1 MICQQTMCMTMH
13 LLRIAEHIFI
23 IRTMSK
29 VLGLAG
35 MRIGFT
41 VGNPELIKALT
52 TVKNSFNHFPV
63 DIICKTTA
71 KAALKASDYYEKITK
86 EIKDRV

>member
-1 MICQQTMCMTMH
+1 
-13 LLRIAEHIFI
+13 
-23 IRTMSK
+23 
-29 VLGLAG
+29 

-63 DIICKTTA
+63 DVICKTAA
-71 KAALKASDYYEKITK
+71 KAALQSFEYYEKITK
-86 EIKDRV
+86 EIVETRTWFTAELEKKRIFSYSFKNKLYLCKKRKCKGN